1 MTPTLVF
8 LRVAAPDSGAF
19 FMMQRNRLLR
29 CREDNRVPSG
39 ILPDQGA
46 VFLAADAVPRFSLQ
60 GYLTPEP
67 MRYRHAEQA
76 LFSVGELWH

>member
-8 LRVAAPDSGAF
+8 LRVAAPGSGAF

-67 MRYRHAEQA
+67 MSIYLTRE
-76 LFSVGELWH
+76 